1 MERISV
7 DTKEVDNITE
17 KIEDTTLNESTR
29 TKVKDKDM
37 IITDEVISIAKKDE
51 IRNDVGRDS
60 SINIK
65 WRTKNIINKEDTGAI
80 IDIENLSKNLT
91 GEDFETANNQ
101 ITSIL
106 SLLSDYVAIIQ
117 RLRQIKVMQT

>member
-17 KIEDTTLNESTR
+17 KFEGTTLNESTR

-60 SINIK
+60 NINIK
-65 WRTKNIINKEDTGAI
+65 WRTKNIINREDTGAI
-80 IDIENLSKNLT
+80 IDIEKLSKNLT
-91 GEDFETANNQ
+91 GEYFETANNQ

-117 RLRQIKVMQT
+117 RLRQMKVMQT

>member
-60 SINIK
+60 NINIK

-80 IDIENLSKNLT
+80 IDIEKLSKNLT
-91 GEDFETANNQ
+91 GEYFETANNQ

-117 RLRQIKVMQT
+117 RLRQMKVMQT

>member
-7 DTKEVDNITE
+7 DTKGVDNITE
-17 KIEDTTLNESTR
+17 KFEGTTLNESTR

-37 IITDEVISIAKKDE
+37 IITDKVISIAKKDE
-51 IRNDVGRDS
+51 IRNDIGRDS
-60 SINIK
+60 NINIK
-65 WRTKNIINKEDTGAI
+65 WRTKNIINREDTGAI
-80 IDIENLSKNLT
+80 IDIEKLSKNLT

-106 SLLSDYVAIIQ
+106 SLLSDYVAIIE
-117 RLRQIKVMQT
+117 RLRQMKVM

>member
-60 SINIK
+60 NINIK

-117 RLRQIKVMQT
+117 RLRQMKVMQT

>member
-7 DTKEVDNITE
+7 DTKGVDNITE
-17 KIEDTTLNESTR
+17 KFEGTTLNESTR

-37 IITDEVISIAKKDE
+37 IITDKVISIAKKDE

-60 SINIK
+60 NINIK
-65 WRTKNIINKEDTGAI
+65 WRTKNIINREDTGAI
-80 IDIENLSKNLT
+80 IDIEKLSKNLT

-106 SLLSDYVAIIQ
+106 SLLSDYVAIIE
-117 RLRQIKVMQT
+117 RLRQMKVM

>member
-17 KIEDTTLNESTR
+17 KFEGITLNESTR
-29 TKVKDKDM
+29 IKVKDKDM
-37 IITDEVISIAKKDE
+37 IITDKVISIAKKDE
-51 IRNDVGRDS
+51 IRNDIGRDS
-60 SINIK
+60 NINIK
-65 WRTKNIINKEDTGAI
+65 WRTKNIINREDTGAI
-80 IDIENLSKNLT
+80 IDIEKLSKNLT

-106 SLLSDYVAIIQ
+106 SLLSDYVAIIE
-117 RLRQIKVMQT
+117 RLRQMKVM

>member
-17 KIEDTTLNESTR
+17 KFEGTTLNESTR

-60 SINIK
+60 NINIK

-80 IDIENLSKNLT
+80 IDIEKLSKNLT

-117 RLRQIKVMQT
+117 RLRQMKVMQT

>member
-60 SINIK
+60 NINIK

-80 IDIENLSKNLT
+80 IDIEKLSKNLT

-117 RLRQIKVMQT
+117 RLRQMKVMQT